1 MNPFNNAPAAAQPPV
16 TFPVADA
23 APHPIGTSY
32 DHKYQLLS
40 LLLNNASSM
49 YHTSSSLLATPRRTP
64 PQEDTCKTDNH
75 NTTTHKQQQQQQQQ
89 HQEKQRAY
97 VNALVGKYHA
107 VTHTRVFCIQ

>member
-64 PQEDTCKTDNH
+64 PQQEDTCKPDN
-75 NTTTHKQQQQQQQQ
+75 TTHKQQQQQQ